1 MGRINH
7 LAVLVTVVL
16 QQAIGF
22 VWYHYGFGNI
32 WMAGLGITAEQMQ
45 PSAAVFAVAIVAAFL
60 FSYTVAWLIRL
71 TRGDS
76 WFDGF
81 KIGLVLA
88 FAVAGGAIATH
99 YGFLSIRPIIAAID
113 IGRELVG
120 GAVTG
125 IILGAWRKR

>member
-16 QQAIGF
+16 QQALGF
-22 VWYHYGFGNI
+22 VWYHYGFGST
-32 WMAGLGITAEQMQ
+32 WMAGVGITADRMQ
-45 PSAAVFAVAIVAAFL
+45 PTATVFVVAIGAAFL
-60 FSYTVAWLIRL
+60 FSYTVAWLLRI
-71 TRGDS
+71 TRSDS

-88 FAVAGGAIATH
+88 FAVAGGSLATH
-99 YGFLSIRPIIAAID
+99 YGFLSIRPIVAAID

-125 IILGAWRKR
+125 LVLGIWRKR

>member
-22 VWYHYGFGNI
+22 VWYHYGFGPA
-32 WMAGLGITAEQMQ
+32 WMAGVGITADRMQ
-45 PSAAVFAVAIVAAFL
+45 PTATVFVVAIVAAFL
-60 FSYTVAWLIRL
+60 FSYTVAWLLRM
-71 TRGDS
+71 TRSDS

-99 YGFLSIRPIIAAID
+99 YGFLSIRPIVAAID

-125 IILGAWRKR
+125 LVLGIWRKR